1 MRRAQ
6 QVTTAKNPHA
16 TSLLGGTSSE
26 DHGRRIKI
34 KPLGALATLP
44 TQPNTFH
51 HVPPRQHH
59 AVLLS
64 QQQRLLLLSTTQRT
78 ATFRAA
84 GSPAFACHLILT
96 GDVSLDGGHV
106 I

>member
-44 TQPNTFH
+44 NPTHSTMFPQGTVPQP
-51 HVPPRQHH
+51 
-59 AVLLS
+59 
-64 QQQRLLLLSTTQRT
+64 
-78 ATFRAA
+78 
-84 GSPAFACHLILT
+84 PAFAAAAAPFVNHPT
-96 GDVSLDGGHV
+96 HGHV
-106 I
+106 PRRRFAGLRMPPYLDR

>member
-6 QVTTAKNPHA
+6 QVTTDKNPQA
-16 TSLLGGTSSE
+16 TSLLGVL
-26 DHGRRIKI
+26 IQKI
-34 KPLGALATLP
+34 MEEESNQTVGGFSYP